1 MKFSKLIPLG
11 KLKRLLFIALLVVF
25 ACEEKEE
32 SESFNYTLLRT
43 YKTMCLIYS
52 QPIDYGWEWI
62 IDIGIENNTNYYI
75 DSISV
80 GYIVSFTDTTT
91 ISKSDTLNIMIYSF
105 GHSSVIPP
113 KTNIVYTT
121 WNHSDC
127 KYPPED
133 YQENASEYIESI
145 EITST
150 NIFQFEPHYY
160 QFE

>member
-1 MKFSKLIPLG
+1 
-11 KLKRLLFIALLVVF
+11 
-25 ACEEKEE
+25 
-32 SESFNYTLLRT
+32 
-43 YKTMCLIYS
+43 MCLIYS

-113 KTNIVYTT
+113 KTNIVRSLFFPELQ
-121 WNHSDC
+121 NNDC
-127 KYPPED
+127 FNPPED
-133 YQENASEYIESI
+133 YQQNASEYIESI
-145 EITST
+145 EVTNT
-150 NIFQFEPHYY
+150 NIFQFDPYY
-160 QFE
+160 HQFE

>member
-1 MKFSKLIPLG
+1 
-11 KLKRLLFIALLVVF
+11 
-25 ACEEKEE
+25 
-32 SESFNYTLLRT
+32 
-43 YKTMCLIYS
+43 MCLIYS

-145 EITST
+145 NPDSDLK
-150 NIFQFEPHYY
+150 NPNFIFNPSIVSAAVIVLGNKWIES
-160 QFE
+160 

>member
-1 MKFSKLIPLG
+1 M
-11 KLKRLLFIALLVVF
+11 F

-91 ISKSDTLNIMIYSF
+91 ISKSDTLNSMIYF
-105 GHSSVIPP
+105 GHNSIIPP
-113 KTNIVYTT
+113 KTNIVY
-121 WNHSDC
+121 SLYSYDC
-127 KYPPED
+127 NSTPDD
-133 YQENASEYIESI
+133 YQQNGAEVEYIESI
-145 EITST
+145 EVTNT
-150 NIFQFEPHYY
+150 NIFQFEPYY
-160 QFE
+160 HQFE